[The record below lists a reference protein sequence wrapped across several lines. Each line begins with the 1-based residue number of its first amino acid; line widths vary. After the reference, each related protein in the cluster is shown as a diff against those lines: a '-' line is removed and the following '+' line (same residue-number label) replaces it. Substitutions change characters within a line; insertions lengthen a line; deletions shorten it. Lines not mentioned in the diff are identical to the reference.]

1 MFLHSLWRLY
11 RTGGRLEEEG
21 RMFSLILDLR
31 DHTVGLFDCVIW
43 ILDAKSDNYSWLDL
57 RVSWIWILFL
67 LLSSFPEPRKIY
79 RICFL
84 CWVFAS
90 CRFFLPQIE
99 ADAHL
104 ACLDRWTLLRAKV
117 WEGRMKMNGFI
128 YSSVWEFNRKKWNSY
143 NGMLLFHSLLNPKHS
158 SQK

>member
-11 RTGGRLEEEG
+11 STGGRLEEEG

-104 ACLDRWTLLRAKV
+104 ACLDRWTLLKAKV
-117 WEGRMKMNGFI
+117 WEGRKNENEWI
-128 YSSVWEFNRKKWNSY
+128 Y
-143 NGMLLFHSLLNPKHS
+143 LFFCLGV
-158 SQK
+158 